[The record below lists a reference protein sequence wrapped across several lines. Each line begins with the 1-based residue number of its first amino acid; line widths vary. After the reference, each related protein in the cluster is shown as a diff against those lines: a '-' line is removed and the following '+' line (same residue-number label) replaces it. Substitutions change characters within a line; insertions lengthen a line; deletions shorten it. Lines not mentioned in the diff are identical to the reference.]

1 MLADR
6 VPPRYRPTLFLESLY
21 SIGTG
26 AFVSLFLLSTVVLKT
41 ILNGSEQ
48 HLALL
53 AAMFGGSSLCSPLVG
68 WLSRTVPMK
77 SLVVWPNL
85 ACAALLLTTAFTGGS
100 PWLFA
105 VVIGLCFVIRVFPRV
120 GEMNL
125 YRVLYPVSHRGSA
138 IGWVRMVWS
147 VSAAVI
153 TLTGYCWFS
162 FFPEAWWGLYVLVAL
177 LLVSSSYCYSRI
189 PVSRR
194 SVFAR
199 QDGLPPHRAFARGV
213 QLFLTD
219 RRFVL
224 YQFGFALAGFANHMA
239 HAYVAQVLTDDV
251 IGQRD
256 LARVLPGTLY
266 EFLSGPLGLERQTI
280 IGLTVGLVVAV
291 LPVLLVTAS
300 SLYWG
305 RLLDR
310 INPMSAR
317 ALFNTIQAVAYALHA
332 YGGLTMQVW
341 PMLLGSMVHA
351 IGNGGGTINW
361 LTGSLYFARDDQVGL
376 YNAVHVGLTG
386 LRGLIAPVCGFYLYS
401 QTGLGLGAQLFAAT
415 AVLSVA
421 GAAVMLWQ
429 GLTDPGPREERVPAA
444 AREQNSRPAQPA
456 TAGR

>member
-1 MLADR
+1 
-6 VPPRYRPTLFLESLY
+6 
-21 SIGTG
+21 
-26 AFVSLFLLSTVVLKT
+26 
-41 ILNGSEQ
+41 
-48 HLALL
+48 
-53 AAMFGGSSLCSPLVG
+53 MFGGSSLFSPVVG

-85 ACAALLLTTAFTGGS
+85 ACATLLLTTAVIGS
-100 PWLFA
+100 SPGVFA

-125 YRVLYPVSHRGSA
+125 YRVLYPVSHRGAA
-138 IGWVRMVWS
+138 IGWIRAVWA
-147 VSAAVI
+147 VSGATI
-153 TLTGYCWFS
+153 TLAGYCWFS
-162 FFPEAWWGLYVLVAL
+162 FVPQAWWALYVLVAV
-177 LLVSSSYCYSRI
+177 LLVGSALSYSRI

-194 SVFAR
+194 TVFATA
-199 QDGLPPHRAFARGV
+199 DGLPPHRAFARGMR
-213 QLFLTD
+213 LFLTD

-239 HAYVAQVLTDDV
+239 HAYVAQVLAADV
-251 IGQRD
+251 IGNRS
-256 LARVLPGTLY
+256 LARVLPGPVF
-266 EFLSGPLGLERQTI
+266 EFLSGPLGLGRQTI

-291 LPVLLVTAS
+291 LPVLLITVS

-361 LTGSLYFARDDQVGL
+361 LTGSLYFARDDRVGL

-386 LRGLIAPVCGFYLYS
+386 LRGLVAPLFGFWLYS
-401 QTGLGLGAQLFAAT
+401 QSGLGLGAQLFAA
-415 AVLSVA
+415 ASVLSVA

-429 GLTDPGPREERVPAA
+429 GLADPGPCEEQQPARNIA
-444 AREQNSRPAQPA
+444 SGPA
-456 TAGR
+456 TARPVAAAAGRTSAGGN